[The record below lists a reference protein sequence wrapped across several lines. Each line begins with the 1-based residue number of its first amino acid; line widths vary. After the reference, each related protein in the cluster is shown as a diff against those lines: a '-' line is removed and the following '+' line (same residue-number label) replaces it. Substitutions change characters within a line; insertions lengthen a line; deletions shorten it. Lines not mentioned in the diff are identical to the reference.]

1 MANNDSGGSFVTGFL
16 IGGIIGTLVGIVL
29 APKSGSDTRAD
40 IADQSEIWRERAEGM
55 AARVRDNVGPTIES
69 VKHSLNPA
77 VENLKERLSPTID
90 IPGQKFANS
99 NDPISDQDEPKDTGV
114 QGKSSL

>member
-29 APKSGSDTRAD
+29 APKSGSETRAD
-40 IADQSEIWRERAEGM
+40 LADQREIWRERAEGM

-69 VKHSLNPA
+69 VKYSLNPA

-99 NDPISDQDEPKDTGV
+99 NDPISDPDEPKDTGV

>member
-29 APKSGSDTRAD
+29 APKSGAETRAD
-40 IADQSEIWRERAEGM
+40 LADQSEIWRERAEGM

-69 VKHSLNPA
+69 VKYSLNPA

-99 NDPISDQDEPKDTGV
+99 NDTVPDQDEPKDPGV
-114 QGKSSL
+114 QGKPSL